1 MIVLSCALA
10 CVCRCSNRS
19 RTLVERHMHLCVV
32 LDIKGALFLV
42 SLGFVD
48 LIFVLVLVVLMM
60 LIFFFGRLDVL
71 VACRVA
77 CRFVV
82 RRFNVDCGI

>member
-10 CVCRCSNRS
+10 CVCKCSNLS

-42 SLGFVD
+42 SLGLVD
-48 LIFVLVLVVLMM
+48 LVFVLVLVVLIM

-71 VACRVA
+71 VV